1 LLSKRAPLFSV
12 SIEQFYKL
20 SAGATVSFPFTVFS
34 LAIINSAQ
42 RSSVEV
48 KSVIIA
54 FPIHKAIRAAMK
66 IQTIRMTVHCKTGS
80 WADDQRNMRVVTGSR
95 CVVTWGWWRW
105 GVPSFF
111 SFIII
116 VAIFCC
122 IYPAGLTTG
131 KN

>member
-1 LLSKRAPLFSV
+1 MFSV

-54 FPIHKAIRAAMK
+54 FPIHKAIRAPMK

-95 CVVTWGWWRW
+95 CVVPGRRW
-105 GVPSFF
+105 GIPSFF

-116 VAIFCC
+116 VSIFCC
-122 IYPAGLTTG
+122 IYPAGLATG